1 MTPSSPR
8 SWGSLASRRNKAK
21 PLRISVTAMSI
32 LMDSSWRAARWL
44 PRAVSARRGGIVV
57 AAVLA
62 AVGLVFAW
70 QASLLDLGGFELPG
84 PGFFPL
90 VLGSLVFAFAVLIA
104 IEGLRGVGAGEAVEL
119 GHRDVLIVLAALAA
133 AAALF
138 EPLGAYLSLGLFGA
152 VLLVL
157 LARVSIPLAIASA
170 AVAMVACWYFFQ
182 VLLGLQLPRGPF

>member
-1 MTPSSPR
+1 
-8 SWGSLASRRNKAK
+8 
-21 PLRISVTAMSI
+21 MSI

-62 AVGLVFAW
+62 GVGLVFAW
-70 QASLLDLGGFELPG
+70 QASLLDFGGFDLPG

-90 VLGSLVFAFAVLIA
+90 VLGALVFGLAVLIA
-104 IEGLRGVGAGEAVEL
+104 IEGLRSAGDGGTVEL
-119 GHRDVLIVLAALAA
+119 GHRDVLIVLAALVAV
-133 AAALF
+133 AALF

-152 VLLVL
+152 VLLVV
-157 LARVSIPLAIASA
+157 LARVAVPLAIASA